1 MAEIQDIPSG
11 ITRGRRR
18 ITVKSDEENQSI
30 GSMESSQNTTDWSLC
45 LKGASGSS
53 PTEYFVEVGKDT
65 GGNNG
70 LRLTNAFFRPTA
82 STSKGIEGIVI

>member
-30 GSMESSQNTTDWSLC
+30 GSMESSQNTTD
-45 LKGASGSS
+45 
-53 PTEYFVEVGKDT
+53 
-65 GGNNG
+65 
-70 LRLTNAFFRPTA
+70 
-82 STSKGIEGIVI
+82 